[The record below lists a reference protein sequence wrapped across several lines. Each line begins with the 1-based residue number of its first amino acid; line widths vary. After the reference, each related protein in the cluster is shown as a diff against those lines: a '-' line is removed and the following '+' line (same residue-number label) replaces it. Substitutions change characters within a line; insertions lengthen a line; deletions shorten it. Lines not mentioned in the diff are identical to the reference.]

1 VLSCFKARSDLLLV
15 NTSVGCWLRRSSGVR
30 HHMPYFGNGATKA
43 DHGFVLDGSF
53 VGSFTV
59 ASGRHIGAESH
70 AAVSDRIDMLK

>member
-1 VLSCFKARSDLLLV
+1 
-15 NTSVGCWLRRSSGVR
+15 
-30 HHMPYFGNGATKA
+30 MPYFGNGATKA